1 MGRALFGKADLKV
14 RLYERSL
21 YERRGGSLDP
31 PPLRI
36 AESTLHRSLLVETV
50 TGRTMAELRAARDAV
65 TRADMVELRLDD
77 VQDIDVAG
85 ALAGRMLPAIATCRP
100 VWEGGRFDGS
110 EERRHSILREAL
122 ERGAEYVDVEWRA
135 GFADLI
141 ARDPQRVVLSSH
153 DFQRVPED
161 VAARATAMRQ
171 TGAGTIKIAIPA
183 ARLTDALALLPIGAG
198 GDAVVIAMGDA
209 GLPSRLLAS
218 RFGSRWTYAG
228 DAIAPGQIPA
238 SRMLDE
244 FRFRSVGLKTAIY
257 GVVGNVGLHSKSPV
271 MHNAAFAAV
280 GLDAVYVPLRAAD
293 FDDFLTFADAM
304 HVTGASVTIPFKLD
318 ALRAADGVD
327 MLTKT
332 VGAANTFYRIGDTW
346 EARNTDVQGFLDP
359 LDPMYPGSLED
370 ARAAVMGA
378 GGSARA
384 VVVALVA
391 RGARVT
397 VHARRQEQALD
408 VAARCGAN
416 AGAWPPPGGSWDL
429 LVNCTPLGGPSARE
443 ESPLPG
449 GPFTGKL
456 VYDLTYG
463 DGETPLLREA
473 RQAGCLTLDGLPML
487 VAQAERQFEW
497 WTGSRPAEGV
507 MRAAVANRLRR
518 EQLVGG

>member
-1 MGRALFGKADLKV
+1 
-14 RLYERSL
+14 
-21 YERRGGSLDP
+21 
-31 PPLRI
+31 
-36 AESTLHRSLLVETV
+36 
-50 TGRTMAELRAARDAV
+50 MAELRAARDAV

-318 ALRAADGVD
+318 ALRAADDVD
-327 MLTKT
+327 MLTET
-332 VGAANTFYRIGDTW
+332 VGAANTLYRIGDTW

-370 ARAAVMGA
+370 ARVAVMGA

-429 LVNCTPLGGPSARE
+429 LVNCTPLGGPSARD
-443 ESPLPG
+443 ESPLAG

-497 WTGSRPAEGV
+497 WTGRKPPEGV
-507 MRAAVANRLRR
+507 MRAAVANRRGR